1 MRPSEKPAEVARVLL
16 SRLRANQP
24 VDIEAVARA
33 LKLRVRD
40 VSSTGFVG
48 AMFPTEQGV
57 GGLICVA
64 KIRESGRRRFTIA
77 HEIGH
82 YMLLDKSVAPSVCS
96 LKGRWEMAP

>member
-1 MRPSEKPAEVARVLL
+1 
-16 SRLRANQP
+16 
-24 VDIEAVARA
+24 
-33 LKLRVRD
+33 
-40 VSSTGFVG
+40 
-48 AMFPTEQGV
+48 MFPTEQGV